1 MGKEGLSLG
10 RLRQAGGDVNIT
22 IKLPVYLDLEK
33 TPVMKFSPP
42 LHGFTLLE
50 LLVVITAISLM
61 IVLMWSAIESVQST
75 KCIMRYLPEVK
86 QIRTAFRK
94 LLNDYDDISPEIG
107 RPDHKAF
114 D

>member
-1 MGKEGLSLG
+1 MGKGSLSLG

-22 IKLPVYLDLEK
+22 IKLLVCLDLGK
-33 TPVMKFSPP
+33 KPVMKFSHS
-42 LHGFTLLE
+42 LHGFTLLD
-50 LLVVITAISLM
+50 LLVVITAIALL

-75 KCIMRYLPEVK
+75 NRIMRYLPDVK

-94 LLNDYDDISPEIG
+94 LLNDYDDISLGIG
-107 RPDHKAF
+107 RPDHKTF